1 MKNFILLF
9 FIFSLT
15 SYSQSDVQQ
24 VEVIKTDT
32 QIVNFAKE
40 IGQQEFRIDFFD
52 LVVLESL
59 HVGYEK
65 MNDTSTAIGL
75 TTLINFGD
83 MLEEDFALTP
93 YFRLY
98 FLESEDYG
106 GYGFFAEVFSKLAFG
121 ETEATNTVSSEDENF
136 FDIALGAGLG
146 RKWINR
152 KGYSFEVLFGLGRNL
167 LLDEDHYNRSEA
179 VARFNL
185 AIGKRF

>member
-1 MKNFILLF
+1 MKNLLALL

-15 SYSQSDVQQ
+15 SYSQDKVQQ

-32 QIVNFAKE
+32 QIEEFSKQ
-40 IGQQEFRIDFFD
+40 IGQQEFRTDFFD
-52 LVVLESL
+52 LLVMESF

-65 MNDTSTAIGL
+65 MNDTSTALGL
-75 TTLINFGD
+75 TMLINFGD

-121 ETEATNTVSSEDENF
+121 ETEVANTLYSENENF
-136 FDIALGAGLG
+136 FDAALGVGLG

-152 KGYSFEVLFGLGRNL
+152 KGYSLELLLGLGRNL
-167 LLDEDHYNRSEA
+167 LRDEDHFNRSEGM
-179 VARFNL
+179 ARFNL